1 MWGEA
6 GAPCCSCRE
15 APFSKRFE
23 EAVGKT
29 CENASA
35 RQLARRFQLSASTV
49 QAIDLRYLE
58 PWAAGR
64 QKRAVRQMGIDELCR
79 LPE

>member
-1 MWGEA
+1 
-6 GAPCCSCRE
+6 
-15 APFSKRFE
+15 
-23 EAVGKT
+23 VGKT
-29 CENASA
+29 CESASA

-64 QKRAVRQMGIDELCR
+64 QKRAVRQNGDRRTLQVAR
-79 LPE
+79 VNDRRSH